1 MSIPQQVV
9 IATNLDKAEM
19 MNHTNSDEHVHE
31 INEDLSATVEIATQ
45 VGTWTMVVALEKD
58 PTSSIIL
65 TRIICVVGCLFFS
78 MLFAVVLV
86 ERQLHKL
93 LLYKIMPA
101 NIIKK
106 LNKNETVVERYRL
119 VSVFFSDIVGF
130 TSLAGEMS
138 PLQVMRMLNEL
149 YSEFD
154 RIVEKHGVYKVET
167 IGDAYMVVGGAPE
180 KIPASEAAQKVAL
193 FALELMEFV
202 KNFRT
207 SSGDRIYIRAGIAS
221 GPVVAGV
228 VGKSMP
234 RYCKCDMS
242 VVLNLDCYLLLTFFF

>member
-1 MSIPQQVV
+1 
-9 IATNLDKAEM
+9 
-19 MNHTNSDEHVHE
+19 
-31 INEDLSATVEIATQ
+31 
-45 VGTWTMVVALEKD
+45 
-58 PTSSIIL
+58 
-65 TRIICVVGCLFFS
+65 
-78 MLFAVVLV
+78 
-86 ERQLHKL
+86 
-93 LLYKIMPA
+93 MPA
-101 NIIKK
+101 NIIQK

-154 RIVEKHGVYKVET
+154 KIVEKHGVYKVET
-167 IGDAYMVVGGAPE
+167 IGDAYMVVGGAPD
-180 KIPASEAAQKVAL
+180 KVPAPEAAQKVAL
-193 FALELMEFV
+193 FALELLEFV

-207 SSGDRIYIRAGIAS
+207 SKGDRIYIRAGIAS

-234 RYCKCDMS
+234 RYCKCETS
-242 VVLNLDCYLLLTFFF
+242 VVLNLDCNLLLTFFF